1 MLTFDLGEFAIG
13 LESVVELF
21 ANRFLI
27 KLCSKLVEKEGK
39 AAIKAIENKLEPKR
53 VTKKP
58 TQTRPPKSQHTP
70 AKTRNEDRGCS
81 NKRADNPNCKR
92 RKKSMRTTTAISDE
106 LHGRTTRTITLRCP
120 EYPWPC
126 WHYSSVISVNPGHEY
141 VTCPYGPQPAE
152 KRPIVDVW
160 NAEHDRSLAE
170 IGDSCE
176 ADEWP
181 PRKYIEVNDGY
192 EFIEGHGKRIP
203 KDDKQFIRFLDGGQN
218 RKAGSAFR
226 GCPKKHPANDVSTS
240 ISLEAPRVAGGNMY
254 TEWTQVMAV
263 FTRVIFSVAF
273 EDFVDPGDGDDGLT
287 LNKCANLEGF
297 GSKTKYPGYALLN
310 RDSWF
315 DTHQGEVKYQE
326 LYKNPNKKGKRDS
339 FLGPDEIAVVG
350 SNSSRRA
357 TDEEL
362 HNDFGL
368 IRCKNDCEQELAAIE
383 QVEPHITVLRPPSS
397 IPAPAVALVTS
408 VSASVTDNSAT
419 SERLGNFD
427 STYLPRQTQA

>member
-1 MLTFDLGEFAIG
+1 
-13 LESVVELF
+13 
-21 ANRFLI
+21 
-27 KLCSKLVEKEGK
+27 
-39 AAIKAIENKLEPKR
+39 
-53 VTKKP
+53 
-58 TQTRPPKSQHTP
+58 
-70 AKTRNEDRGCS
+70 
-81 NKRADNPNCKR
+81 
-92 RKKSMRTTTAISDE
+92 
-106 LHGRTTRTITLRCP
+106 
-120 EYPWPC
+120 
-126 WHYSSVISVNPGHEY
+126 
-141 VTCPYGPQPAE
+141 
-152 KRPIVDVW
+152 
-160 NAEHDRSLAE
+160 
-170 IGDSCE
+170 
-176 ADEWP
+176 
-181 PRKYIEVNDGY
+181 
-192 EFIEGHGKRIP
+192 
-203 KDDKQFIRFLDGGQN
+203 
-218 RKAGSAFR
+218 
-226 GCPKKHPANDVSTS
+226 
-240 ISLEAPRVAGGNMY
+240 MY